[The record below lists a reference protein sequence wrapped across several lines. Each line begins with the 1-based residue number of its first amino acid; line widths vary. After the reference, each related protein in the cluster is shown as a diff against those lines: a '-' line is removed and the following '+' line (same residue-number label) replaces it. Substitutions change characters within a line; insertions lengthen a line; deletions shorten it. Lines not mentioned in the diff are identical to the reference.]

1 MDRTTF
7 LLAAT
12 PVNAWLSGVG
22 WIWPFIQIAHLI
34 GMCLLIGSLIIV
46 DLRVIGLFRS
56 TSIAGA
62 LAFRKIAGFGLLINM
77 ASGAL
82 FVLGDPARFM
92 SNPVFRIKLSL
103 LALAAVNIAFFHA
116 WASRGNGD
124 NARLRQPYAAL
135 SAGLSL
141 MIWFLV
147 IAAGRMMA
155 SFE

>member
-1 MDRTTF
+1 MERIAE

-12 PVNAWLSGVG
+12 ALNAWLNGVG
-22 WIWPFIQIAHLI
+22 WIWPFVQIAHLI

-46 DLRVIGLFRS
+46 DLRVIGLFRGAS
-56 TSIAGA
+56 LAGT
-62 LAFRKIAGFGLLINM
+62 LAFQKIAAFGLLVNM
-77 ASGAL
+77 TTGAL
-82 FVLGDPARFM
+82 FVLGDPARYL

-116 WASRGNGD
+116 WASRGSGD
-124 NARLRQPYAAL
+124 GRLRQPYAAL

-141 MIWFLV
+141 MIWFSV
-147 IAAGRMMA
+147 IAAGRLMA